1 VAPNY
6 DQAYLNLARLYVVL
20 NDKAK
25 AREVL
30 MALLRQQPQHKLA
43 QQALEMLN

>member
-1 VAPNY
+1 VILKEK
-6 DQAYLNLARLYVVL
+6 D
-20 NDKAK
+20 K

-30 MALLRQQPQHKLA
+30 QTLLRQQPQHKLA